1 MRSKAAIVG
10 RLLTEDL
17 INAEEAVILLMDNEK
32 KDRIPSSPTLP
43 FQPVWVSTTTKPTNQ
58 I

>member
-43 FQPVWVSTTTKPTNQ
+43 FQPVWVSTTTKNTNQ

>member
-43 FQPVWVSTTTKPTNQ
+43 FQPVWVLTTTKNTNQ

>member
-1 MRSKAAIVG
+1 MRSKASIVG

-17 INAEEAVILLMDNEK
+17 ISAEEAVILLMDNEK

-43 FQPVWVSTTTKPTNQ
+43 FQPVWVSTTSKRTDD

>member
-1 MRSKAAIVG
+1 MKSKASIVG

-17 INAEEAVILLMDNEK
+17 IDAEEAVILLMDNER
-32 KDRIPSSPTLP
+32 KDKIPSSPTLP
-43 FQPVWVSTTTKPTNQ
+43 FQPVWVSTTTKRTDQ